1 MRLSSEER
9 MLAAEELG
17 KDVAPEERVSPF
29 VKNDRKKTVINVT
42 LMSTKMV
49 TKITTL
55 FVACF
60 QFVLFCFSFFF
71 LIIQ

>member
-1 MRLSSEER
+1 MWHQ
-9 MLAAEELG
+9 
-17 KDVAPEERVSPF
+17 
-29 VKNDRKKTVINVT
+29 KNLCHLLLKMTKKAVINVT

-60 QFVLFCFSFFF
+60 CFVSSLFSFF
-71 LIIQ
+71 LII

>member
-1 MRLSSEER
+1 MS
-9 MLAAEELG
+9 AAEELG
-17 KDVAPEERVSPF
+17 KDVAPEELVSPF
-29 VKNDRKKTVINVT
+29 VKNDKKKTVINVT

-60 QFVLFCFSFFF
+60 CFVLSLFSFF
-71 LIIQ
+71 LII